1 MRVGNRRRHHHLVV
15 EAAGLIEKAVLM
27 VVVDECLHQ
36 GNPDRLVAE
45 GDAFG
50 LLIGA
55 SPKLKQATIETH
67 Y

>member
-27 VVVDECLHQ
+27 VVDECLHQ
-36 GNPDRLVAE
+36 GNPDRSVAE

-50 LLIGA
+50 QLIGA